1 MESLIN
7 LFDFDETL
15 ILDNSS
21 RVFERIAF
29 ESYSG
34 RNKKLIRYFY
44 FGRGKLLVSA
54 ANFISGKVTNN
65 PIDRRLSFFIN
76 HVMKKVNSSV
86 EDIAKRVADELRPN
100 PLIESYQQNEILVLS
115 CGLDFVI
122 ESYFAKA
129 SINGRVIFGSQI
141 SRDGLN
147 ELLEISL
154 RSPPDKIVFLKE
166 LVPFRYLTDSK
177 SEVRIIKRNLGKSF
191 RLGATTSIDNK
202 IFIVELH
209 N

>member
-1 MESLIN
+1 MI

-15 ILDNSS
+15 ILENSS

-34 RNKKLIRYFY
+34 RNKELVRFFF

-54 ANFISGKVTNN
+54 ANFMSGKVTNN

-76 HVMKKVNSSV
+76 HVMKKVDASV
-86 EDIAKRVADELRPN
+86 EEIARRVADELRPN
-100 PLIESYQQNEILVLS
+100 PLLEMYQQNEILVLS

-122 ESYFAKA
+122 ESFFAKT
-129 SINGRVIFGSQI
+129 SKNVSVIFGSQI
-141 SRDGLN
+141 SRDSLN
-147 ELLEISL
+147 NLKASL
-154 RSPPDKIVFLKE
+154 RSPPEKIQFLRE
-166 LVPFRYLTDSK
+166 QVPFLYFTDSK
-177 SEVRIIKRNLGKSF
+177 SEVRIIKRNLKKSF
-191 RLGATTSIDNK
+191 GAGLYTSINNK
-202 IFIVELH
+202 IFIIELH